1 MPPRSL
7 SKTMRLPSGE
17 KAGAVSI
24 DEAAGQLRLPAR
36 RRGRSTKMS
45 DPVPTDI
52 EKTAR
57 RPSGEKRGAKVMPRG
72 VVDHRPLPPP
82 ASISITCGAPCS

>member
-7 SKTMRLPSGE
+7 SKTIELPSGE

-24 DEAAGQLRLPAR
+24 DEVRVSWVCPR
-36 RRGRSTKMS
+36 PPMSVTKMS
-45 DPVPTDI
+45 EPVPTDI

-57 RPSGEKRGAKVMPRG
+57 RPSGENRGAKVIPEVSSITVR
-72 VVDHRPLPPP
+72 LPPP
-82 ASISITCGAPCS
+82 ACISITFGAPCS